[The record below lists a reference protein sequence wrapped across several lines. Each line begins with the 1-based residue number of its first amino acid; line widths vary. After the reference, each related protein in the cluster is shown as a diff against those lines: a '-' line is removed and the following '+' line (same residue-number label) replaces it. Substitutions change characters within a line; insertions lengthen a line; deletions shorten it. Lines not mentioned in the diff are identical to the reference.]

1 MWEKLGKYI
10 IQYRFALLIILAAAT
25 ALFGY
30 WGSKAELG
38 YEFTRA
44 IPTDHP
50 VNIAYQ
56 AFKKKYGQDG
66 NLMVV
71 GVQTDRFFNSDVF
84 NRYVQLQNNLK
95 KIPGVIDII
104 SVPGAV

>member
-1 MWEKLGKYI
+1 MWEKLGKAI
-10 IQYRFALLIILAAAT
+10 IKYRFVLLILLTAVT
-25 ALFGY
+25 ALFAY

-56 AFKKKYGQDG
+56 EFKKKYGQDG

-71 GVQTDRFFNSDVF
+71 GVQTDQFFTEKVF
-84 NRYVQLQNNLK
+84 NPYISLQNNLK
-95 KIPGVIDII
+95 KYQGLLILSP
-104 SVPGAV
+104 SLAL

>member
-1 MWEKLGKYI
+1 MWEKLGKAI
-10 IQYRFALLIILAAAT
+10 IKYRFVLLILLTAVT
-25 ALFGY
+25 ALFAY

-56 AFKKKYGQDG
+56 EFKKKYGQDG

-71 GVQTDRFFNSDVF
+71 GVQTDQFFTEKVFNS
-84 NRYVQLQNNLK
+84 YVSLQHNLK
-95 KIPGVIDII
+95 KYREFLTLLQSP
-104 SVPGAV
+104 AL